1 MTPFALAWL
10 NDGSVPD
17 SRLAQLAHR
26 HAAACVSGTVA
37 GRHAAEE
44 LLSTARQATK
54 HFAGPHAP
62 QVVDTLAAVH
72 AALTEPDATPR
83 WPDGADTGGRAATID
98 AARAGSLTAV
108 NDLWA
113 SCGFDTSTWPEPDD
127 VPAGP
132 LPPLD
137 EIDVDTLLGAH
148 VVVRQAGTP
157 PLEGTLLAAD
167 QNHYLI
173 HTRIGDDL
181 VEQTVSLIPRDT
193 VLSIG
198 VWTEL
203 LPRTYLD
210 TLDAI
215 EQPSAIW

>member
-1 MTPFALAWL
+1 MTPYTLAWI
-10 NDGSVPD
+10 NDETVPD

-44 LLSTARQATK
+44 LLSAARQAIK
-54 HFAGPHAP
+54 HVEGPHARHIT
-62 QVVDTLAAVH
+62 DTLAAVH
-72 AALTEPDATPR
+72 TALTTPDSTPA
-83 WPDGADTGGRAATID
+83 WPGAGGSDGRAATID
-98 AARAGSLTAV
+98 AARAGSLTAATA
-108 NDLWA
+108 LWA
-113 SCGFDTSTWPEPDD
+113 SCGFDTSSWQEPAD
-127 VPAGP
+127 VPAAP

-137 EIDVDTLLGAH
+137 ELDVDTLVGAG
-148 VVVRQAGTP
+148 VVIRQAGTP

-173 HTRIGDDL
+173 HTRIGEDL
-181 VEQTVSLIPRDT
+181 PEQTVSLIPRDT

-203 LPRTYLD
+203 LPWTYLD

-215 EQPSAIW
+215 EQPWTTW